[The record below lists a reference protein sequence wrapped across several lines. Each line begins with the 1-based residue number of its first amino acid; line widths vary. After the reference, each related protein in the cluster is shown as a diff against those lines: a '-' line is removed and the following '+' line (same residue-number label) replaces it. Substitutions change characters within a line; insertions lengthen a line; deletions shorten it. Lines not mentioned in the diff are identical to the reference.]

1 MCVLCMRMCRSTHG
15 KCAHT
20 ETQIV
25 CWSFGCSILFGRL
38 FIITLIYSWNTFA
51 AHAQSVQRVVSEN
64 VAVVVAGAAA
74 AMFEAV
80 ITGRCQSCV
89 KAKAH
94 TDTTNNFVV

>member
-1 MCVLCMRMCRSTHG
+1 MRMCRSTHG

-51 AHAQSVQRVVSEN
+51 AHAQSVQRAVSEN
-64 VAVVVAGAAA
+64 VAVVVAGAGAAAA

-94 TDTTNNFVV
+94 TYTTNNFVV